1 MERNQ
6 IFEKIVEICK
16 DVFEN
21 DELKITDTT
30 SSTDIEEWDSLT
42 YLSLINDIQDMFDI
56 TFTLDEIIN
65 FKNVGE
71 LMDVLIKYI
80 GKNKQLYIVHLSL

>member
-80 GKNKQLYIVHLSL
+80 GKNK